1 MEEQNQIIMEEQN
14 QIIMEEQNQII
25 KEEVKK
31 EEPKKEEPK
40 KTTKEELINNIR
52 EWIKIDTDVAAL
64 KNDIKNK
71 LTQKKLLTENLVK
84 VMKTNSIDCFDIN
97 GGALVYNKK
106 KTKKSLS
113 GKFLLQQLEKYYKDQ
128 PDVAKEVTEHIM
140 SNREETIK
148 EDIRRK
154 IKK

>member
-1 MEEQNQIIMEEQN
+1 MEEQKQMINNEI
-14 QIIMEEQNQII
+14 
-25 KEEVKK
+25 
-31 EEPKKEEPK
+31 KKEEPK

-71 LTQKKLLTENLVK
+71 LSQKKLLTDNLVK

-113 GKFLLQQLEKYYKDQ
+113 GKFLLQQLEQYYKDQ

-140 SNREETIK
+140 NNREETIK

>member
-1 MEEQNQIIMEEQN
+1 MSQTLETTTS
-14 QIIMEEQNQII
+14 
-25 KEEVKK
+25 
-31 EEPKKEEPK
+31 EEPQK

-64 KNDIKNK
+64 KNDIKTK
-71 LTQKKLLTENLVK
+71 LAHKKTLTENLVK

-97 GGALVYNKK
+97 GGSLVYNKK

-113 GKFLLQQLEKYYKDQ
+113 GKYLLQQLENYYKDQ
-128 PDVAKEVTEHIM
+128 PETAKEVTQHLL

-154 IKK
+154 INK

>member
-1 MEEQNQIIMEEQN
+1 MEQHLE
-14 QIIMEEQNQII
+14 
-25 KEEVKK
+25 
-31 EEPKKEEPK
+31 EEPQK

-64 KNDIKNK
+64 KNEIKNK
-71 LTQKKLLTENLVK
+71 LSHKKTLTDNLVK
-84 VMKTNSIDCFDIN
+84 VMKTNAIDCFDIN
-97 GGALVYNKK
+97 GGSLVYNKK

-113 GKFLLQQLEKYYKDQ
+113 GKYLLQQLEKYYKDQ
-128 PDVAKEVTEHIM
+128 PETAKEVTEHLL

-154 IKK
+154 INK

>member
-1 MEEQNQIIMEEQN
+1 MSQNLETTTA
-14 QIIMEEQNQII
+14 
-25 KEEVKK
+25 
-31 EEPKKEEPK
+31 EEPQK

-64 KNDIKNK
+64 KNDIKTK
-71 LTQKKLLTENLVK
+71 LAHKKMLTENLVK

-97 GGALVYNKK
+97 GGSLVYNKK

-113 GKFLLQQLEKYYKDQ
+113 GKYLLQQLEKYYKDQ
-128 PDVAKEVTEHIM
+128 PETAKEVTQHLL

-154 IKK
+154 INK

>member
-25 KEEVKK
+25 KEEV
-31 EEPKKEEPK
+31 KKEEPK

-71 LTQKKLLTENLVK
+71 LSQKKLLTDNLVK